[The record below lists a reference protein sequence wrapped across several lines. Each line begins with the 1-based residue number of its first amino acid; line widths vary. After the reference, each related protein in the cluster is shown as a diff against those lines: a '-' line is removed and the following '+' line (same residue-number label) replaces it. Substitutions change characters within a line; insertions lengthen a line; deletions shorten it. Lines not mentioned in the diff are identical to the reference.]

1 MKALHPTV
9 FSSLRPGLIVRL
21 GNLIVI
27 QVVFVFVALALIL
40 FVPGSDQ
47 QMPGRLYDQERLLT
61 AAGESL
67 YRSLDSERPWTQ
79 ATARSDSYRALDLKL
94 DTVQALDRAAL
105 IKVTEEAPAEIL
117 FAHNREIAADGA
129 AASDVD
135 VSDFLDLAL
144 LRRFADTGLTVPS
157 CPLINGRALVY
168 YRKVAEIS
176 PRESIVLAVAT
187 DHGLS
192 VSSRAGLRSAVL
204 LLFLCAAL
212 ISLLTV
218 SLLLRKFKRPLDQI
232 IAGLGETADGKLH
245 HLAGLENDPEVGRLA
260 KAYNEMTR
268 RLWDNRTKLDS
279 YYSQLETANA
289 ELRESRS
296 FLATL
301 IDSSP
306 LSVIV
311 TNPENKVVLFSRSA
325 VAEFGYTQNEIVG
338 QPFDRLLAEKG
349 ERAEI
354 PVGNNGP
361 VGFEVVCSRKHRVSF
376 PAYVVSDAVRTEDRE
391 VLGRLYICRDITETR
406 SLQDMMI
413 RVDRYYTKGEMVGD
427 IAHEINNYL
436 AVLMGNVELM
446 PLLLKKGDS
455 AKIDKKLDVMKTS
468 LEKIAR
474 FADGLLDSPPDA
486 MRIEP
491 TSVNQVV
498 ETVIGFLKPQNKFD
512 TVEVCTE
519 LSGDVSI
526 AHVDAGQI
534 QQMLINLIN
543 NAAEALVD
551 RAEDRKIWVS
561 TEPAEVDGQRG
572 FRVTVRDNGPGVA
585 RDKEVL
591 LFNTRFTTKRRGHGI
606 GLMTCRK
613 IVDNHGGSISYA
625 FSEGAVFS
633 VLLPVECG
641 QGQAEANPEAAMT
654 VPGV

>member
-1 MKALHPTV
+1 MKVH
-9 FSSLRPGLIVRL
+9 FKSLLFGAKPGLIVRL

-27 QVVFVFVALALIL
+27 QVIFIFAALALIL
-40 FVPGSDQ
+40 FVPGSDRD
-47 QMPGRLYDQERLLT
+47 MPERLYDQERRLKSE
-61 AAGESL
+61 GEALSRSL
-67 YRSLDSERPWTQ
+67 CLDKPWDMTTKSEDPYRGLNQSLDSLSAPGV
-79 ATARSDSYRALDLKL
+79 A
-94 DTVQALDRAAL
+94 VL
-105 IKVTEEAPAEIL
+105 IRINDEAPAEIL
-117 FAHNREIAADGA
+117 YAYDREAAVDEESG
-129 AASDVD
+129 SEID
-135 VSDFLDLAL
+135 VSNFLDLAV
-144 LRRFADTGLTVPS
+144 LRRFADSGLAAPS
-157 CPLINGRALVY
+157 CPVLNDRALVY
-168 YRKVAEIS
+168 YRKVAEVS
-176 PRESIVLAVAT
+176 PHEAIVLVVAA

-192 VSSRAGLRSAVL
+192 VSSRAGLRSAVF

-245 HLAGLENDPEVGRLA
+245 HLTELESDPELGRLA

-268 RLWDNRTKLDS
+268 RLWDSRTKLDCS
-279 YYSQLETANA
+279 YSQLEQANA
-289 ELRESRS
+289 ELQESRS

-311 TNPENKVVLFSRSA
+311 VDPEKRVALFSRSA
-325 VAEFGYTQNEIVG
+325 VNEFGYTRGEIVG
-338 QPFDRLLAEKG
+338 QPFESLLAGKSEGDELPSGKS
-349 ERAEI
+349 
-354 PVGNNGP
+354 GP
-361 VGFEVVCSRKHRVSF
+361 VGFEVVCRRKNGVSF
-376 PAYVVSDAVRTEDRE
+376 PAYVVSDAVTTEDGE

-446 PLLLKKGDS
+446 PLLLKKGDT
-455 AKIDKKLDVMKTS
+455 AKVEKKLDVMKTS
-468 LEKIAR
+468 LERIAR

-486 MRIEP
+486 IRIEP
-491 TSVNQVV
+491 TSINHVV
-498 ETVIGFLKPQNKFD
+498 ETVVGFLKPQNKFD
-512 TVEVCTE
+512 TVEVAVE
-519 LSGDVSI
+519 LSDNVSI
-526 AHVDAGQI
+526 AHVDSGQV

-551 RAEDRKIWVS
+551 KPEDRKIWVT
-561 TEPAEVDGQRG
+561 TEPVVVHEKSGVRI
-572 FRVTVRDNGPGVA
+572 TVRDNGPGVA
-585 RDKEVL
+585 RDKEAL

-613 IVDNHGGSISYA
+613 IVDNHGGSISYT

-633 VLLPVECG
+633 AQLPTECS
-641 QGQAEANPEAAMT
+641 ESRSEVNTAASLT
-654 VPGV
+654 V